1 MTTWPGMKTRLRTC
15 FSTLALVALLGQPA
29 LAAGIPI
36 EISADTFTIDQN
48 QQKAT
53 FSGNVVIKRK
63 DLDMQAQSVTVVYGK
78 GGQSDIDSL
87 TASGNVHVK
96 TPSQDVRGDRAV
108 FDPDAQT
115 VRVSGNV
122 RVSNAQGQV
131 NGPEL
136 VINLKQNTTV
146 FQGGKG
152 GGRVTGVFTPQ

>member
-1 MTTWPGMKTRLRTC
+1 MK
-15 FSTLALVALLGQPA
+15 SWLAALAVVAALAGPA
-29 LAAGIPI
+29 VAAGIPI
-36 EISADTFTIDQN
+36 EISADTFTVDQN

-53 FSGNVVIKRK
+53 FAGNVVIKRK
-63 DLDMQAQSVTVVYGK
+63 DLDMQAATVTVVYGK

-87 TASGNVHVK
+87 TASGGVHVK
-96 TPSQDVRGDRAV
+96 TPTQDVRGDRAV

-122 RVSNAQGQV
+122 RVSNAQGEV

-146 FQGGKG
+146 FQAGKG